1 VGEKPKGGRKPETT
15 RVKKETQEEKESGN
29 SQTQC
34 YGVDQS
40 TVQRRRPMHNTKT
53 PKKKRIWTKT
63 KPKRMKG
70 VEKKADKRRKQREK
84 M

>member
-34 YGVDQS
+34 NGVDQS

-53 PKKKRIWTKT
+53 PKKKS
-63 KPKRMKG
+63 
-70 VEKKADKRRKQREK
+70 RKDLGEDQAKEDERS
-84 M
+84 